1 MMEVVFE
8 RARVWSR
15 SLYWRIAV
23 SFAVFTLGMLL
34 LQNMLFRYLVDRPD
48 PSFLS
53 PNAMALLVAADMQQV
68 VGTDSSVNLD
78 QYLRQKYAGTR
89 QPVYVVLKDGRIGGN
104 RREPLSDE
112 MRRATVAF
120 LDGGDVRKATAQ
132 MQSRAPIVTAPIQ
145 LDNELRGIVVL
156 PPPPLETGLQAT
168 ARMVSLPGALLLVTA
183 AILVAALV
191 FSPARRRLQAL
202 ESAAE
207 RLGEGDLTAR
217 APERGADEIARVA
230 RAFNTMAAELSARDE
245 ALRTSDRLRRQ
256 MVADVSH
263 ELKTPLTSMRGYVE
277 TLRIPDIAL
286 SPEQRGQYLD
296 TIERETRRLER
307 IVQDLLDIARIENDA
322 LALDQRYFDTSRLFR
337 HVVERHQA
345 GADARGVRLA
355 TSVDDEADQLF
366 GDPDRLEQV
375 VDNLTANAIRHA
387 PDRGHVELRARLT
400 SGAAEIAVEDDG
412 GGIAAE
418 HLPHIFD
425 RFYKVDAA
433 RASGAAGS
441 GLGLSIASAI
451 VERHGGTISV
461 ESQRGRTVFTV
472 RLPQPVIE
480 GRAQEAS
487 ANL

>member
-1 MMEVVFE
+1 
-8 RARVWSR
+8 
-15 SLYWRIAV
+15 
-23 SFAVFTLGMLL
+23 
-34 LQNMLFRYLVDRPD
+34 
-48 PSFLS
+48 
-53 PNAMALLVAADMQQV
+53 
-68 VGTDSSVNLD
+68 
-78 QYLRQKYAGTR
+78 
-89 QPVYVVLKDGRIGGN
+89 
-104 RREPLSDE
+104 
-112 MRRATVAF
+112 
-120 LDGGDVRKATAQ
+120 
-132 MQSRAPIVTAPIQ
+132 
-145 LDNELRGIVVL
+145 L
-156 PPPPLETGLQAT
+156 PP
-168 ARMVSLPGALLLVTA
+168 
-183 AILVAALV
+183 LV

-400 SGAAEIAVEDDG
+400 SAAAEIAVEDDG

-441 GLGLSIASAI
+441 GLGLSIARAI

-472 RLPQPVIE
+472 RLPQPVVE
-480 GRAQEAS
+480 TRGQEAS

>member
-1 MMEVVFE
+1 VFH
-8 RARVWSR
+8 RALAWSR

-34 LQNMLFRYLVDRPD
+34 VQNMLFRYLLDRPD

-53 PNAMALLVAADMQQV
+53 PNAMALLVAADMQQGAV
-68 VGTDSSVNLD
+68 TDTSVNLD
-78 QYLRQKYAGTR
+78 DYLRQKYAGTR

-112 MRRATVAF
+112 MRRATVVLLA
-120 LDGGDVRKATAQ
+120 GGDVRKATEQ

-145 LDNELRGIVVL
+145 LGNELRGIVVL

-168 ARMVSLPGALLLVTA
+168 TRMVSLPGALLLMTA
-183 AILVAALV
+183 AIVVAALI
-191 FSPARRRLQAL
+191 FSPSRRRLQAL

-207 RLGEGDLTAR
+207 RLGAGDLTAR

-230 RAFNTMAAELSARDE
+230 RAFNTMAAELSLRDQ

-286 SPEQRGQYLD
+286 SPAQRGQYLD

-322 LALDQRYFDTSRLFR
+322 VALNQRYFDTWRLFQ
-337 HVVERHQA
+337 HVVERHQSA
-345 GADARGVRLA
+345 ADARGVRLA
-355 TSVDDEADQLF
+355 PLVSDDADQLF
-366 GDPDRLEQV
+366 ADPDRLELV
-375 VDNLTANAIRHA
+375 VDNLVANAIRHA
-387 PDRGHVELRARLT
+387 SDGGHVELRAQLT
-400 SGAAEIAVEDDG
+400 REGAEIVVSDNGE
-412 GGIAAE
+412 GIAAE

-441 GLGLSIASAI
+441 GLGLSIARAI
-451 VERHGGTISV
+451 VERHGGTIAV
-461 ESQRGRTVFTV
+461 ESRRGRTVFTV
-472 RLPQPVIE
+472 RLPQPAMDERV
-480 GRAQEAS
+480 QEAS

>member
-1 MMEVVFE
+1 
-8 RARVWSR
+8 
-15 SLYWRIAV
+15 
-23 SFAVFTLGMLL
+23 
-34 LQNMLFRYLVDRPD
+34 
-48 PSFLS
+48 
-53 PNAMALLVAADMQQV
+53 
-68 VGTDSSVNLD
+68 
-78 QYLRQKYAGTR
+78 
-89 QPVYVVLKDGRIGGN
+89 
-104 RREPLSDE
+104 
-112 MRRATVAF
+112 
-120 LDGGDVRKATAQ
+120 
-132 MQSRAPIVTAPIQ
+132 
-145 LDNELRGIVVL
+145 
-156 PPPPLETGLQAT
+156 
-168 ARMVSLPGALLLVTA
+168 MVSLPGALLLVTA
-183 AILVAALV
+183 AILVAALI

-207 RLGEGDLTAR
+207 RLGAGDLTAR

-230 RAFNTMAAELSARDE
+230 RAFNAMASELSARDE

-307 IVQDLLDIARIENDA
+307 IVKDLLDIARIENDA
-322 LALDQRYFDTSRLFR
+322 IALDQRYFDTSRLFR
-337 HVVERHQA
+337 HVVERHQTEA
-345 GADARGVRLA
+345 ESRRVQLT

-375 VDNLTANAIRHA
+375 VDNLVANAIRHA
-387 PDRGHVELRARLT
+387 PDGGRVELRAQLT
-400 SGAAEIAVEDDG
+400 PEGAAIAVSDDG
-412 GGIAAE
+412 AGIAVE

-441 GLGLSIASAI
+441 GLGLSIARAI
-451 VERHGGTISV
+451 VERHGGKISV
-461 ESQRGRTVFTV
+461 ESGRGRTVFTV
-472 RLPQPVIE
+472 RLPQPVVE
-480 GRAQEAS
+480 KRVQEAS

>member
-1 MMEVVFE
+1 MLQ
-8 RARVWSR
+8 RVRGWSR

-23 SFAVFTLGMLL
+23 TFAVFTLGMLL
-34 LQNMLFRYLVDRPD
+34 VQNMLFRYLLERPD

-53 PNAMALLVAADMQQV
+53 PNAMALLVAADMQQGV
-68 VGTDSSVNLD
+68 VTDASVNLD
-78 QYLRQKYAGTR
+78 QYLRQKYAATR

-104 RREPLSDE
+104 RREPLSDD

-120 LDGGDVRKATAQ
+120 LAGGDVRAATAQ
-132 MQSRAPIVTAPIQ
+132 MQSRAPIVTSPIQ
-145 LDNELRGIVVL
+145 VGNELRGIVVL
-156 PPPPLETGLQAT
+156 PPPPLDTGLQAT
-168 ARMVSLPGALLLVTA
+168 ARMLSLPGALLLVTA
-183 AILVAALV
+183 AVLVAALI
-191 FSPARRRLQAL
+191 FSPARQRLQAL

-207 RLGEGDLTAR
+207 RLGAGDLTAR

-245 ALRTSDRLRRQ
+245 ALRSSDRLRRQ

-286 SPEQRGQYLD
+286 SPEQRRQYLD

-322 LALDQRYFDTSRLFR
+322 VALDQRYFDTWRLFR
-337 HVVERHQA
+337 HVIERHRA
-345 GADARGVRLA
+345 AAESRGVWLA
-355 TSVDDEADQLF
+355 ASMDDEADQFF

-375 VDNLTANAIRHA
+375 VDNLVGNAIRHA
-387 PDRGHVELRARLT
+387 QDRGHVELRGQLT
-400 SGAAEIAVEDDG
+400 RQGAAEIAVSDDG
-412 GGIAAE
+412 DGIAAE

-425 RFYKVDAA
+425 RFYKVDSA
-433 RASGAAGS
+433 RASGTAGS
-441 GLGLSIASAI
+441 GLGLSIARAI
-451 VERHGGTISV
+451 VERHGGTITV
-461 ESQRGRTVFTV
+461 ESRRGRTVFTV
-472 RLPQPVIE
+472 CLPQPVDDE
-480 GRAQEAS
+480 RVQEAS